1 MASVATYKIIG
12 VHADGRTR
20 VWSKLVGAP
29 NDAWLCS
36 RGTSYKCGAMV
47 RYMPSRKGWTVTDV
61 RHAQHVIPLNFS
73 YSKWVGY
80 SRSPRIFPTE
90 EAAVMFAIHI
100 LQQV

>member
-12 VHADGRTR
+12 VHADGQTR
-20 VWSKLVGAP
+20 VLTKTGAP
-29 NDAWLCS
+29 DDAWLCS

-61 RHAQHVIPLNFS
+61 RHAQHVMPLNSS

-90 EAAVMFAIHI
+90 EAATMFAIHM